1 MMDPYSFE
9 RISFV
14 PARANKFASTTTS
27 TTSASTTSSTT
38 RISCGLVNLGV
49 TCFLNATLQCLINL
63 PRLAALCLAH
73 THSSTCSKQS
83 HACAWCLLEAQICAA
98 LTATSPAIR
107 PSIVLSNIKLF
118 ARRLSIHQQQDA
130 HEFLRLVV
138 DSLHRSEQTR
148 TTPSSS
154 SSSSPS
160 SLVESLWGGKLRS
173 RVQCSRCKGTSDVF
187 EPLLD
192 VSLELRGTLSAA
204 LEHFCMQEKLSG
216 ANAYRCERCQSL
228 QTATKAL
235 TIEVPPQSL
244 IVHLKRF
251 EFLRGRGRVKKND
264 PVVYGERLD
273 LAPFLS
279 STAGGTLY
287 ELSGVVVHQG
297 SAHAGHYFAFVRG
310 PSNWFQMDDVV
321 VQKCQPGLHLRQQAY
336 ILFYNKATA
345 APAAKPKP
353 APAPQPL
360 PAPLPAPQPL
370 PQSLPQSLPQV
381 SVYQCG
387 RTIFQAVPSN
397 YNILMRVE
405 PASPP
410 PSILRVPFQPPTNSN
425 SHSNSNNN
433 TKAAKRTREEAEYDA
448 GHQKKVRRKEDW
460 SKLSNKYQQHKK
472 KHSKHKHN
480 KHNKQKRQLK

>member
-1 MMDPYSFE
+1 MIASSSTSDPYSFE

-14 PARANKFASTTTS
+14 PAKKAQASTSTS
-27 TTSASTTSSTT
+27 SSSSTT

-63 PRLAALCLAH
+63 PRLSALCLAR
-73 THSSTCSKQS
+73 THSSTCSKQP

-98 LTATSPAIR
+98 LTATSPAIK

-138 DSLHRSEQTR
+138 DSLHRSEQTP
-148 TTPSSS
+148 T
-154 SSSSPS
+154 PS

-264 PVVYGERLD
+264 PVVYEERLD

-310 PSNWFQMDDVV
+310 PSNWFQMDDTV
-321 VQKCQPGLHLRQQAY
+321 VQKCQPGQHLRQQAY
-336 ILFYNKATA
+336 ILFYTKVA
-345 APAAKPKP
+345 APKPKP
-353 APAPQPL
+353 APTPTPQPTPQPL
-360 PAPLPAPQPL
+360 PLPL
-370 PQSLPQSLPQV
+370 PQPQPQL

-387 RTIFQAVPSN
+387 RTIFHAVPSN

-410 PSILRVPFQPPTNSN
+410 PSILRVPFQPPTGNS
-425 SHSNSNNN
+425 SSSSSNNN
-433 TKAAKRTREEAEYDA
+433 NNNSKRTREEAEYDV

-472 KHSKHKHN
+472 QQKHKNKKKRHSK
-480 KHNKQKRQLK
+480 